1 MLGAYTGW
9 PFRGTSV
16 YPSSLPE
23 APCFIHYPRTGREQ
37 TLSNKVQY
45 HLAETTTPHT
55 HLSPPPT
62 KLQVDFVLALHT
74 HVHAHTRAH
83 TLTHGCTEPPQI
95 TKRSENK
102 LSVQCKAQAGNCLH
116 VSGLPPF
123 CYTGQSSEGIMS
135 KGIF

>member
-1 MLGAYTGW
+1 MHTQAGHLGGHQFTLHLYLKHHVLYIT
-9 PFRGTSV
+9 RG
-16 YPSSLPE
+16 
-23 APCFIHYPRTGREQ
+23 Q
-37 TLSNKVQY
+37 
-45 HLAETTTPHT
+45 AENRHFPTKYSTTWQKTTAPHT
-55 HLSPPPT
+55 HLQPPPT
-62 KLQVDFVLALHT
+62 KLQVDFIVTHHTSHTHTHT
-74 HVHAHTRAH
+74 HV
-83 TLTHGCTEPPQI
+83 LTHGCTESPQI